1 MRRTEDEEWGIPDLP
16 IKKVS
21 IGVKFNADVL
31 RMVKRVLAWV
41 KKVLK

>member
-1 MRRTEDEEWGIPDLP
+1 MRRTEDEEWGILP
-16 IKKVS
+16 KKVTV
-21 IGVKFNADVL
+21 GVKFNADVL